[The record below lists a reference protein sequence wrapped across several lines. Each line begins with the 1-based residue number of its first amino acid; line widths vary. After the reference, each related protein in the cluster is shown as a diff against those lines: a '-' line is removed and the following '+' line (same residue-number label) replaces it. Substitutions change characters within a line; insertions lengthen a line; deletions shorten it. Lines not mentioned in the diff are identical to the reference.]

1 MSSTVK
7 TRIVNRKTFGF
18 NSHSGDFEGDSRNTI
33 KECWQQASAER
44 MTDALNKLE
53 IGKALN
59 GDRMKFLDKAAIT
72 GVDFWVLSSIWYEH
86 QLIAVIVVAEE
97 EEEEEEEIVV
107 AE

>member
-1 MSSTVK
+1 
-7 TRIVNRKTFGF
+7 
-18 NSHSGDFEGDSRNTI
+18 
-33 KECWQQASAER
+33 

-86 QLIAVIVVAEE
+86 QLIADIVVAEE

-107 AE
+107 AEEEEDSSKSVSAGRSVLLWESIKNP